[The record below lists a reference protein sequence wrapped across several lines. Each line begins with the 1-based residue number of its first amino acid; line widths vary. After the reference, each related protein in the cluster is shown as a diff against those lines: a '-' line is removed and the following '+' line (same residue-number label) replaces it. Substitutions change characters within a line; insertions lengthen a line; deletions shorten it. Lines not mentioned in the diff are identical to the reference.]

1 MTLILTIIFLGLDII
16 SKLVVKHYLVL
27 NQSNVIIKDFFNLT
41 YVKNSGA
48 AFSILDDNTFLVVIV
63 SLIIIAILIRY
74 VYKNKDAKKIERVAY
89 SLILGGAIGNL
100 VDRIFNGYVVDFL
113 DFIFFGYNYPI
124 FNLADTFIVI
134 GVILLIIDMVRCKN
148 GDKSF

>member
-1 MTLILTIIFLGLDII
+1 MTLILTIVFLGLDVI
-16 SKLVVKHYLVL
+16 SKLVVKHYLLL
-27 NQSNVIIKDFFNLT
+27 NQSKVIIKDFFSLT

-63 SLIIIAILIRY
+63 SLIIILVLVRY
-74 VYKNKDAKKIERVAY
+74 VYKNKDAKKIEKVAY

-100 VDRIFNGYVVDFL
+100 IDRIFNGYVVDFL
-113 DFIFFGYNYPI
+113 DFIFLGYNYPI

-148 GDKSF
+148 GDKGF

>member
-1 MTLILTIIFLGLDII
+1 MILTIIFLGLDII

-100 VDRIFNGYVVDFL
+100 VDRVFNGYVVDFL

>member
-1 MTLILTIIFLGLDII
+1 MILTIIFLGLDII

>member
-1 MTLILTIIFLGLDII
+1 MTLILTIVFLGLDVI
-16 SKLVVKHYLVL
+16 SKLVVKHYLLL
-27 NQSNVIIKDFFNLT
+27 NQSKVIIKDFFSLT

-63 SLIIIAILIRY
+63 SLIIILVLARY
-74 VYKNKDAKKIERVAY
+74 VYKNKDAKKIEKVAY

-100 VDRIFNGYVVDFL
+100 IDRIFNGYVVDFL

-148 GDKSF
+148 GDKGF